1 MATDKADT
9 VNQYLTFTLGEEL
22 FALNINSVKEV
33 LEHTKITKVP
43 RTPEYMCGV
52 INLRGHAV
60 PIVDL
65 RLKFG
70 MEKGDLTVN
79 TCLIIVE
86 VGQAGESVA
95 LGALVDSVREV
106 IDLTGDEV
114 EPAPK
119 MGTAIDTDFIRGMAK
134 QDNEFIII
142 LDIEKIFS
150 AEELNIAGTAGAPPE
165 EILEEAAA

>member
-1 MATDKADT
+1 MATDTADT
-9 VNQYLTFTLGEEL
+9 VSQYLTFTLAEEL
-22 FALNINSVKEV
+22 FALNISSVKEV

-70 MEKGDLTVN
+70 MEKGELTVN

-86 VGQAGESVA
+86 VGQEGESVA

-106 IDLTGDEV
+106 IDLRGDEV

-134 QDNEFIII
+134 QDNEFIIV
-142 LDIEKIFS
+142 LDIDRIFS
-150 AEELNIAGTAGAPPE
+150 AEELDIASTTGAPPE
-165 EILEEAAA
+165 ETLQEAAA

>member
-1 MATDKADT
+1 MATDTADT
-9 VNQYLTFTLGEEL
+9 VNQYLTFTLAEEL
-22 FALNINSVKEV
+22 FALNISSVKEV

-86 VGQAGESVA
+86 VGQEGESVA

-106 IDLTGDEV
+106 IDLRGDEV
-114 EPAPK
+114 E
-119 MGTAIDTDFIRGMAK
+119 
-134 QDNEFIII
+134 
-142 LDIEKIFS
+142 
-150 AEELNIAGTAGAPPE
+150 
-165 EILEEAAA
+165 

>member
-1 MATDKADT
+1 MATDKSNL
-9 VNQYLTFTLGEEL
+9 VSQYLTFTLAEEL
-22 FALNINSVKEV
+22 FALNISSVKEV

-43 RTPEYMCGV
+43 RTPEHMCGV

-65 RLKFG
+65 RLKFS
-70 MEKGDLTVN
+70 MERGEITVN

-86 VGQAGESVA
+86 VGREGESVA

-106 IDLTGDEV
+106 IDMTGDEV

-119 MGTAIDTDFIRGMAK
+119 MGAAIDTEFIRGMARRN
-134 QDNEFIII
+134 DEFIII
-142 LDIEKIFS
+142 LDIDKILS
-150 AEELNIAGTAGAPPE
+150 AEELNIAGTAGTFMEEPE
-165 EILEEAAA
+165 EVAA